1 MQSRRATSLDT
12 VHFFFHSFS
21 LSPSRS
27 ISFISNLVLYA
38 LYDDDDVKDMKHEP
52 RWKHKKNVVSM
63 TTDTHRVEHY
73 FYFLFSTRQAIEE
86 QTEFFLSQIK
96 NALATPRVG

>member
-12 VHFFFHSFS
+12 VQFFFHS

-52 RWKHKKNVVSM
+52 RWKYKKNVVSM
-63 TTDTHRVEHY
+63 TTDTPSRAL
-73 FYFLFSTRQAIEE
+73 FLFFI
-86 QTEFFLSQIK
+86 
-96 NALATPRVG
+96 